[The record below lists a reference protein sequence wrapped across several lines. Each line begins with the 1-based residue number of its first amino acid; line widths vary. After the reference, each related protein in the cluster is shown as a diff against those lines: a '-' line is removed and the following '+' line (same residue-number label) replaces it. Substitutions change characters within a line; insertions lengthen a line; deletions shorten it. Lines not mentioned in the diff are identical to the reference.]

1 MVFNLIAVLII
12 IYSCQN
18 YKKAFFIYLIYKL
31 VLVQN
36 ISLVSVPGL
45 PVLTLDMCMSF
56 WFLLLYLFRGSKK
69 YDSHTT
75 FPYTVPFALWIVSWL
90 LSSIYSVAGFSTEI
104 TAVVRDVT
112 SNIILIYL
120 LWKLVDSEEDFRF
133 LFKWITIAIFC
144 TCLYGFIE
152 FILQYNP
159 LQNYEEHLMND
170 PTRTIDF
177 SYTTFERGYRI
188 SSVFEHAI
196 GAGLTWSLYIIAVIA
211 SKIKRG
217 IKLPLEKFSYL
228 TSLLCLICVFLT
240 KMRSPLIFLGLGL
253 LSCVNFKKKR
263 FWIFL
268 FITLGLGTLCLYAF
282 RNNLTVL
289 WSLFDSNA
297 ATEVKGSN
305 LEQRQGQFEVA
316 FQVIR
321 NSPWFGVGQKYDNVL
336 PPSLTSGLLG
346 LESIWLQALVW
357 NGYFGVITY
366 AVWFYYIIFKVP
378 LKYHDYTAMFVAI
391 AYGITDTFSSL
402 PGFNIYLLYL
412 VIFYFIK
419 STRKYNWSK

>member
-1 MVFNLIAVLII
+1 
-12 IYSCQN
+12 
-18 YKKAFFIYLIYKL
+18 
-31 VLVQN
+31 
-36 ISLVSVPGL
+36 
-45 PVLTLDMCMSF
+45 
-56 WFLLLYLFRGSKK
+56 
-69 YDSHTT
+69 
-75 FPYTVPFALWIVSWL
+75 
-90 LSSIYSVAGFSTEI
+90 
-104 TAVVRDVT
+104 
-112 SNIILIYL
+112 
-120 LWKLVDSEEDFRF
+120 
-133 LFKWITIAIFC
+133 
-144 TCLYGFIE
+144 
-152 FILQYNP
+152 
-159 LQNYEEHLMND
+159 MND

-177 SYTTFERGYRI
+177 SYTTFARGYRI